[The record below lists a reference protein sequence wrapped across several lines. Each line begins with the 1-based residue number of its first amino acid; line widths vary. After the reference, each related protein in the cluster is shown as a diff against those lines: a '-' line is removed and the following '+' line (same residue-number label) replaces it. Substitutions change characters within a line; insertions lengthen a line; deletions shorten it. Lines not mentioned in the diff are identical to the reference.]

1 MIALIVPLLGTF
13 ALYPVPN
20 TWNIVRTI
28 NPSFRTHEVAVSV
41 PSSEPVGQLIT
52 VTATP
57 LHFLHPVYQFWVDYP
72 GGSYESS
79 GPYQSNPQFSFPAST
94 AGNFTVQV
102 YARESNAPDNENA
115 TQRAE
120 FEVTSSSATVN
131 SVVPSSLQVLLTASQ
146 PIVRSGQPI
155 TLTAVSNE
163 PLPAGCA
170 LQIVD
175 TSTRKILNQ
184 TMITNHVSATT
195 IQQGSQVFHA
205 QIITAGGQIIT
216 QSNPMPMTWSTAPI
230 GTYGGHDNAL
240 GQSVSLK
247 YPNTAMVNQSVTIS
261 AIPYFFQSPV
271 YQYWLL
277 PPNGSYIS
285 SGSFSANSSYTFT
298 PNQPGSWQV
307 MVYARESTAP
317 SNETPTQQAIYE
329 AKSQT
334 YDVNVEE

>member
-1 MIALIVPLLGTF
+1 MISLIIPILGAFT
-13 ALYPVPN
+13 LYPVPN
-20 TWNIVRTI
+20 TWGMVRTI
-28 NPSFRTHEVAVSV
+28 NPSFRTHKVTVSV
-41 PSSEPVGQLIT
+41 PASDPVGQLIT

-72 GGSYESS
+72 GGSYESN
-79 GPYQSNPQFSFPAST
+79 GRYQSNPQFSFPAST
-94 AGNFTVQV
+94 PGNFTVQV
-102 YARESNAPDNENA
+102 FARESNAPVNENA

-120 FEVTSSSATVN
+120 FEVSSAPATVD
-131 SVVPSSLQVLLTASQ
+131 SVIPSASQILLTANQ

-155 TLTAVSNE
+155 TLSATSNA
-163 PLPAGCA
+163 PLPTGYA

-175 TSTRKILNQ
+175 TSTGKILNQ
-184 TMITNHVSATT
+184 TMINSHLSATT
-195 IQQGSQVFHA
+195 IQQGTQVFHA
-205 QIITAGGQIIT
+205 QIISSGGQILT
-216 QSNPMPMTWSTAPI
+216 QSNPMPMTWSTNPI
-230 GTYGGHDNAL
+230 GTYGGHDNTL

-247 YPNTAMVNQSVTIS
+247 YPSTATINQSVTIT

-277 PPNGSYIS
+277 PPNGSYVS
-285 SGSFSANSSYTFT
+285 SGSFSSNSTYTFT

-334 YDVNVEE
+334 YDVNVQE